1 MIDQS
6 IFYPEHLISLIEESG
21 SSVNFR
27 KGEFIYHPGDLTAYI
42 YTVRKGQVFISRMQ
56 EEGAELATNLL
67 SEKGIFGAVTLFC
80 GPKTHNASARAKTDV
95 TVCRLSQKEFEK
107 VIMEN
112 EDVKTEW
119 MRWMEI
125 DRQRAVTKI
134 RDNVMYGKLGALC
147 SNLIRM
153 SNSFGETVPDGI
165 RITTKITNQELG
177 LVSGTSREV
186 INRLLGDLKK
196 QGIISVENKIITIHN
211 IDKLRHMINCENCHI
226 DVCQIF

>member
-1 MIDQS
+1 MIDQA

-21 SSVNFR
+21 SRITFKKS
-27 KGEFIYHPGDLTAYI
+27 EFIYHPGDPTAYI
-42 YTVRKGQVFISRMQ
+42 YLVQKGQVFISRMQ

-80 GPKTHNASARAKTDV
+80 GPKAHNTSARAKTDV
-95 TVCRLSQKEFEK
+95 ALFRLSQKEFEK
-107 VIMEN
+107 IIMDN
-112 EDVKTEW
+112 EDVKMEW

-134 RDNVMYGKLGALC
+134 RDNLMYGKLGALC
-147 SNLIRM
+147 SNLIRL
-153 SNSFGETVPDGI
+153 SNSFGETVPGGI
-165 RITTKITNQELG
+165 RITVKVTNQELG
-177 LVSGTSREV
+177 IVSGTSREV
-186 INRLLGDLKK
+186 VNRLLGDLKK
-196 QGIISVENKIITIHN
+196 QEIISVENKIITIHD